1 MRISDC
7 SSDVC
12 AADLGLLDELTKVHT
27 LHIIDTEDVRRYR
40 FNDGVFAD
48 GTPAPR
54 DGSIIDGLKML
65 ASAKAICGH
74 NIIPFDIPALVKV
87 YPWFRL
93 HPECIVWD
101 TLVYA
106 RLVYPHLKQI
116 DQAAMKKRSEERR
129 DGKECVSTSRYR
141 WSPCHQ
147 KK

>member
-1 MRISDC
+1 MLIWDIET
-7 SSDVC
+7 D
-12 AADLGLLDELTKVHT
+12 GLLDELTKVHT
-27 LHIIDTEDVRRYR
+27 LHIIDTEDGRRYR

-93 HPECIVWD
+93 HPE
-101 TLVYA
+101 
-106 RLVYPHLKQI
+106 
-116 DQAAMKKRSEERR
+116 RSEEH
-129 DGKECVSTSRYR
+129 TSELQ
-141 WSPCHQ
+141 SLMSHSSAFF
-147 KK
+147 